1 MATEATSLRETLMR
15 AAVPSAAA
23 IVALLVPIHLPKAG
37 RVYDKSPLDLSL
49 FPAPIMRNNLA
60 LSQALGTIGAYVQ
73 GGYVL
78 FGVELHTKDGNE
90 PLVSVNL
97 PPGRHLRDGLRQIM
111 VQIPGYEYKLVSE
124 HMINIYPSG
133 GERDSKDLLNTLV
146 PQFDAISVDPIQIL
160 ISPSEY
166 IPELEARLHP
176 RTSAQPYGY
185 GGVRTRSNLPAV
197 TLHLKN
203 TTVREILNAASEAM
217 EEFPPQ
223 YQPVGWAYLFQPDPS
238 LPAGGKHLWMFIF
251 SAPKNWKTGSNDEHK
266 ENRTYSTSLVSR
278 LPERLILV

>member
-1 MATEATSLRETLMR
+1 MR
-15 AAVPSAAA
+15 TAVPSAAA
-23 IVALLVPIHLPKAG
+23 IVALLIPVHLQKAG
-37 RVYDKSPLDLSL
+37 QVYDKSLLDLSL
-49 FPAPIMRNNLA
+49 FPALITRNNLA
-60 LSQALGTIGAYVQ
+60 LSQALGTIGADVQ

-97 PPGRHLRDGLRQIM
+97 PPGSHLRDGVRQIM

-133 GERDSKDLLNTLV
+133 AERDPKDLLNTPV

-160 ISPSEY
+160 TTPSEY
-166 IPELEARLHP
+166 IPELEARLQP

-185 GGVRTRSNLPAV
+185 GGVRTRSKVPAV

-223 YQPVGWAYLFQPDPS
+223 YPPVGWAYLLQPDPS
-238 LPAGGKHLWMFIF
+238 LPAGGKHSWMFIF
-251 SAPKNWKTGSNDEHK
+251 SASNNWKQ
-266 ENRTYSTSLVSR
+266 R
-278 LPERLILV
+278 